1 MARKISA
8 PVSARA
14 SRISSKQKTILK
26 STKTP
31 LKVTTKAQ
39 VTKPP
44 AKKAV
49 PKPIAKKVKGGDKKV
64 VKAPVKP
71 PKPAKNADPVKPQ
84 PAKKKAAT
92 VQKKPA
98 GPLGYTAA

>member
-14 SRISSKQKTILK
+14 SRTSSKQKTILK
-26 STKTP
+26 SAKIP

-44 AKKAV
+44 AKKAA
-49 PKPIAKKVKGGDKKV
+49 PKPIAKKVKGGAKKV
-64 VKAPVKP
+64 VKAPAKP
-71 PKPAKNADPVKPQ
+71 SKPAKNADPVKPQ
-84 PAKKKAAT
+84 PAKKRSVT
-92 VQKKPA
+92 V
-98 GPLGYTAA
+98 